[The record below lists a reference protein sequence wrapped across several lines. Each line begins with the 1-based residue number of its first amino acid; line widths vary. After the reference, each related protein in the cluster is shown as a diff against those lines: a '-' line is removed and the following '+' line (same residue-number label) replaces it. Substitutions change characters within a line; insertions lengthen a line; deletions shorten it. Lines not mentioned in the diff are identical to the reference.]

1 MKAFLKNYREAP
13 RKVRLVAGL
22 VKGKPVSVAIS
33 ELSFLSK
40 KASLPIKKLIDS
52 AVANAKNNFKA
63 NTEDLFIKNITINKG
78 NVLKRSMPMS
88 RGRAF
93 PIHKHMSHIEVT
105 LEEKKGASKKVKQ
118 ITKKW

>member
-1 MKAFLKNYREAP
+1 MKAFLKNYHESP

-22 VKGKPVSVAIS
+22 VKGKPVATALS

-40 KASLPIKKLIDS
+40 KASLPIKKLINS
-52 AVANAKNNFKA
+52 AIANAKNNFKINA
-63 NTEDLFIKNITINKG
+63 DNLFIKGITINKG
-78 NVLKRSMPMS
+78 NVLKRSQPMS

-93 PIHKHMSHIEVT
+93 PIKKRLSHIEVT
-105 LEEKKGASKKVKQ
+105 LEEKKDASKKVKQ